1 MIEDWNDMDL
11 MQRSEF
17 RIRMA
22 KYVTPEVKDSEM
34 TTGFNKE
41 NVLFDVN
48 DMETAMLKDQENVRK
63 LQ

>member
-22 KYVTPEVKDSEM
+22 KYVTPEVKR
-34 TTGFNKE
+34 
-41 NVLFDVN
+41 LRN
-48 DMETAMLKDQENVRK
+48 DKQDLIKRTYYLM
-63 LQ
+63 